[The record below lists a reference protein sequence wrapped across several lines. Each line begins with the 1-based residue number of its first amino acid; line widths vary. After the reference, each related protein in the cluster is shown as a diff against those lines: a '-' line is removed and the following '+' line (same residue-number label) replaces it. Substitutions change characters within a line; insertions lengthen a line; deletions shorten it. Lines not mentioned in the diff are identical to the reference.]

1 MGLFNKTL
9 INFVLSNGTELEVTV
24 EGTLERVMEEMQLQL
39 SISGGREFV
48 ERVDFNSQKV
58 VIVRVEDI
66 SSVSMYQVDD

>member
-24 EGTLERVMEEMQLQL
+24 EGTLERVMEEMQL
-39 SISGGREFV
+39 SISGAREFV

>member
-24 EGTLERVMEEMQLQL
+24 EGTLERVMEEMQL